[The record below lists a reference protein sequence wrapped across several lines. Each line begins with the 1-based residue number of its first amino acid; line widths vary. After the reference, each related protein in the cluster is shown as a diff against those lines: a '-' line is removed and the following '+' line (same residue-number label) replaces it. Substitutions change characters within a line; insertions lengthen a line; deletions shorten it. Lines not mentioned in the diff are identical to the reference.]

1 MLAERFIYYL
11 TEEKLPALLSATIEK
26 NRRWKTMPRCTKCGN
41 DGPFLSLSTW
51 SLCPVC
57 REEILSDILATI
69 RTLDGRFAA
78 LNSPPEGKT
87 WAVLTGSMLR
97 LLDRLA
103 AILPENLVPES
114 EESDDP
120 GSFAM
125 EEVRI
130 LLGSSDLD
138 EPRLRSAASML
149 DRLLPFVENRS
160 PENFA
165 AFLKLRSKVFSA
177 LAKADRDR
185 AAALMEKKHIS
196 PGIQSQLKLI

>member
-1 MLAERFIYYL
+1 M
-11 TEEKLPALLSATIEK
+11 ALC
-26 NRRWKTMPRCTKCGN
+26 RKCGA

-51 SLCPVC
+51 SLCPLC
-57 REEILSDILATI
+57 REEALSDILAAI
-69 RTLDGRFAA
+69 RTVDGRFAA
-78 LNSPPEGKT
+78 LKSPPDGKS
-87 WAVLTGSMLR
+87 WATLTGSIIG

-114 EESDDP
+114 EQADDP
-120 GSFAM
+120 GPFAL
-125 EEVRI
+125 EEIRI

-165 AFLKLRSKVFSA
+165 AFLRLRSKVFSA
-177 LAKADRDR
+177 LAKTDRDR
-185 AAALMEKKHIS
+185 AMSLLEKKHTP
-196 PGIQSQLKLI
+196 PGDQSQLTLI